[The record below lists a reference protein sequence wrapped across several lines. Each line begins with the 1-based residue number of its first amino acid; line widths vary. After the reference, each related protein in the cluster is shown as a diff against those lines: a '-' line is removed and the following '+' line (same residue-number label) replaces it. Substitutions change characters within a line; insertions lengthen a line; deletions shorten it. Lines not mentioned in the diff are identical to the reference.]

1 MITGQIFG
9 AANSEAP
16 VGVLGLRQLCI
27 NFLLEKEA
35 AKLDE
40 EHEEEGS
47 WPKETYDRVTQAE
60 KNVSE
65 LVLPGVTDPITV
77 GDCFSNNV
85 DAWSNP
91 LKAQMLRAEIWKL
104 LGRVTPKAN
113 PSYYEGVLE
122 KALQKIKQARIN
134 LDPFK
139 KDDVLTQEAQ
149 RLKCLWKN
157 AYPDYHIW
165 QQHMR
170 EQRMAEQR
178 MAEQR
183 MAEQRMAEQR
193 MREQHMREMLRAKK
207 KYFYTGCA
215 IGFGL
220 GCFITG
226 FPPVHCYNKDR
237 LSIIE
242 NISEYNG
249 YACAYNAELAHLNAK
264 YAPLVER
271 FFPFNKKP
279 VKLKDYHS
287 ALSLTTESGIVSSGV
302 LLWGV
307 SNIFTGFCLPHGIQ
321 FLGGIPEAMVGTVQA
336 KMDVREKVLSL
347 LQGTAVGGLVGA
359 TTAFA
364 GLLVYA
370 GYKKIVGR

>member
-1 MITGQIFG
+1 MEIIMKRILMLSAFFSCMIIGR
-9 AANSEAP
+9 P
-16 VGVLGLRQLCI
+16 VGEEDI
-27 NFLLEKEA
+27 NASLSLF
-35 AKLDE
+35 D
-40 EHEEEGS
+40 
-47 WPKETYDRVTQAE
+47 
-60 KNVSE
+60 
-65 LVLPGVTDPITV
+65 PGVIPVHDQGTDP
-77 GDCFSNNV
+77 
-85 DAWSNP
+85 
-91 LKAQMLRAEIWKL
+91 
-104 LGRVTPKAN
+104 
-113 PSYYEGVLE
+113 
-122 KALQKIKQARIN
+122 N
-134 LDPFK
+134 L
-139 KDDVLTQEAQ
+139 
-149 RLKCLWKN
+149 
-157 AYPDYHIW
+157 
-165 QQHMR
+165 
-170 EQRMAEQR
+170 
-178 MAEQR
+178 
-183 MAEQRMAEQR
+183 
-193 MREQHMREMLRAKK
+193 HMREMLRAKK

-242 NISEYNG
+242 NISEFNG

-264 YAPLVER
+264 YVPLVER